1 MQSFEKNLL
10 EESAVNMDMTI
21 LNSLIGNTLIPAAE
35 EMTFSYVTA
44 VVITGLSVVFLALI
58 VLIMFVWAFGKIFTR
73 KKLAPTPAKSTQVT
87 KKPLPSIP
95 KPQVAET
102 KNDDDIIA
110 VIAAAVAAM
119 GESEGKKYRLRS
131 VKAVKNKPSRS
142 AWSMA
147 GIQNNTNPF

>member
-1 MQSFEKNLL
+1 
-10 EESAVNMDMTI
+10 MDMTI

-35 EMTFSYVTA
+35 KMTFSYVTA
-44 VVITGLSVVFLALI
+44 VVITGLSVVFLGLI
-58 VLIMFVWAFGKIFTR
+58 VLIVFVWAFGKIFTG
-73 KKLAPTPAKSTQVT
+73 KKSTPPPAKQTSP
-87 KKPLPSIP
+87 KKQAAAPSAA
-95 KPQVAET
+95 KSQTAAAN

-119 GESEGKKYRLRS
+119 GESEGKNYRLRS

-142 AWSMA
+142 VWSMA